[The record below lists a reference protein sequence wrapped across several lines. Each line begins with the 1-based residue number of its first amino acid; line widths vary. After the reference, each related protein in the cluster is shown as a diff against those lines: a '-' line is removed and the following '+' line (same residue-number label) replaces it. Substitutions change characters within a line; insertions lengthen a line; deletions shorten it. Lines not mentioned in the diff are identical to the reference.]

1 MLPSCIY
8 TILHVYLAIPRL
20 FALTSIDCRP
30 RLSRWA
36 ALLHLRLY
44 SRQGADPHCCHAEH
58 FTALLRWGCQRH
70 SSLALPWRWT
80 LIERWRELTTTLAP
94 HTRSTTRGNGVRRRH
109 SVTSIRLQL
118 HKEIPM
124 R

>member
-44 SRQGADPHCCHAEH
+44 SRQGADPHCCHADISQN
-58 FTALLRWGCQRH
+58 FSDGDAKDPPPY
-70 SSLALPWRWT
+70 LPWRWT